1 MKKALISMISIL
13 CLCSSARAQE
23 QPTADIGD
31 KVAQQIGETINQA
44 TEQLTERMT
53 DTIQPVLGEFINGL
67 SKMAVMFDVC
77 MNEDKAMPT
86 MTQEMAENIVKAAA
100 PYNTTDFVI
109 TTDKKTFEDFAK
121 ANFNTGESQVTIQL
135 ARSHCLIA
143 SFDAMSIMDDTVNN
157 IKTKVQDGDTSIEE
171 QNNDKAGILIANDNV
186 PLDKFVKTNINN
198 IEIMKAVDREKQVAY
213 VFGFVGT
220 LGIRIKV
227 ANGNY
232 EQVAEQILQQI
243 NVPELQG
250 IIGTESVSEI
260 KARLNTETE
269 KKIRELNEKI
279 QNDKLT
285 AQQVK

>member
-1 MKKALISMISIL
+1 MKKALISMVSIL
-13 CLCSSARAQE
+13 CLCSSVRAQE
-23 QPTADIGD
+23 QQTPDIGGQ
-31 KVAQQIGETINQA
+31 VAQQIGTTINQT
-44 TEQLTERMT
+44 TEQLTKRMT
-53 DTIQPVLGEFINGL
+53 ATMQALGEFINSF
-67 SKMAVMFDVC
+67 SKVAIMVDVC
-77 MNEDKAMPT
+77 MNEDKAMPAI
-86 MTQEMAENIVKAAA
+86 TQEMAESIVKAAA

-109 TTDKKTFEDFAK
+109 TTGKEAFKDFAV
-121 ANFNTGESQVTIQL
+121 ANFNTGESQVTMQL
-135 ARSHCLIA
+135 ARSHCPIV
-143 SFDAMSIMDDTVNN
+143 SFDSISIMDDTVNN
-157 IKTKVQDGDTSIEE
+157 IKTQAQDGDLSIEDRSK
-171 QNNDKAGILIANDNV
+171 NKAGIIIADDNV
-186 PLDKFVKTNINN
+186 PLDKFVKANINN
-198 IEIMKAVDREKQVAY
+198 IEIMKAVDREKQAAY
-213 VFGFVGT
+213 IFGFVGT